1 VTCKPGT
8 FSKGDPRINKAGNLN
23 KQAQAWSILFR
34 NHLASKL
41 LPEKAADVLIRAY
54 QRGQAW
60 AIDEVN
66 SRLMGKVTQPIEA
79 EQNITYRVIYEK
91 PKDKDKANAAG

>member
-1 VTCKPGT
+1 MTSSKPGT

-34 NHLASKL
+34 NHLAKKL
-41 LPEKAADVLIRAY
+41 LPEKAADVLIKAY
-54 QRGQAW
+54 HRGQAW

-66 SRLMGKVTQPIEA
+66 SRLMGKVTQPVTA
-79 EQNITYRVIYEK
+79 EQNVTYRVIYEK
-91 PKDKDKANAAG
+91 PAKDKVDANG